1 MYFFDNNFS
10 RQIVNILKELGVEA
24 CHLTDSMEPSTP
36 DEVWIPSVA
45 SERWTAVTTDL
56 RIYKNAAQRSIL
68 VEQSLKTVFF
78 PNGYVNR
85 SRWDQAIFVV
95 KNWQSIQKG
104 IEHEDYSLL
113 RVNDNGKVERL
124 PLR

>member
-1 MYFFDNNFS
+1 VYFFDNNFS

-24 CHLTDSMEPSTP
+24 CHLTESMEASTP
-36 DEVWIPSVA
+36 DEVWIPRVA
-45 SERWTAVTTDL
+45 SEGWTAVTTDL
-56 RIYKNAAQRSIL
+56 RIYKNAAQRSVLI
-68 VEQSLKTVFF
+68 EQNLKTVFF

-85 SRWDQAIFVV
+85 PRWDQAIFVV

-104 IEHEDYSLL
+104 VEHENYSLL

>member
-1 MYFFDNNFS
+1 MT
-10 RQIVNILKELGVEA
+10 E
-24 CHLTDSMEPSTP
+24 SMEASTP
-36 DEVWIPSVA
+36 DEVWIPRVA
-45 SERWTAVTTDL
+45 SEGWTAVTTDL
-56 RIYKNAAQRSIL
+56 RIYKNAAQRSVLI
-68 VEQSLKTVFF
+68 EQNLKTVFF

-85 SRWDQAIFVV
+85 PRWDQAIFVV

-104 IEHEDYSLL
+104 VEHENNSLL